1 MKIKDKLVADGLYVF
16 DTFYSTKEN
25 KQEMIDSMIDKVNQ
39 CGHTIYRVLRIKTDV
54 QGMLKFEMWVNR
66 NEQDVHDTEI
76 PVRRR
81 GRPKTKTEPDKQ
93 INIRI
98 PCSVLQE
105 WDEIKPIFG
114 NNITLYINK
123 LITNDLEKNKSEY
136 LELLDKLD
144 RMRGSDY

>member
-1 MKIKDKLVADGLYVF
+1 MSEL
-16 DTFYSTKEN
+16 
-25 KQEMIDSMIDKVNQ
+25 NQ
-39 CGHTIYRVLRIKTDV
+39 P
-54 QGMLKFEMWVNR
+54 
-66 NEQDVHDTEI
+66 EQDTVAK

-105 WDEIKPIFG
+105 WDKIKPIFG

-123 LITNDLEKNKSEY
+123 LIANDLKKNKSEY
-136 LELLDKLD
+136 LELLDILD
-144 RMRGSDY
+144 SMSGEK